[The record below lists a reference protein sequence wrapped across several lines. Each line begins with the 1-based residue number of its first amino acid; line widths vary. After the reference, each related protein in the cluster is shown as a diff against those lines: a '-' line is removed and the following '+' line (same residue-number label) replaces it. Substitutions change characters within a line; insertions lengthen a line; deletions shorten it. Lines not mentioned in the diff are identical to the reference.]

1 MTEEELKA
9 LAGTVGL
16 LMVKV
21 EAATNVAV
29 VKIGAAKHVKEATAR
44 LILKSAQRSPFAE
57 PESALAVLTDSHM
70 LSGDEMGQ
78 LINTLPQ
85 ALRAALLLSQDPSL
99 AVFWGFSAAGTKSP
113 PQPDPGESA
122 KEYVLRIWPKV
133 SAFNDKTKFGMLVI
147 ALGLVSEG
155 DIPTDQT
162 VDGMLERRLEN
173 LENALMSAT
182 QQLAGLRL
190 LLTKLEKLK
199 AEKAD
204 AVAHGRPW
212 TPPKWKELVKMVQ
225 DEASGPGGGAVP

>member
-1 MTEEELKA
+1 MTEDEMKA
-9 LAGTVGL
+9 LAATVGT

-21 EAATNVAV
+21 DAAQNVAV
-29 VKIGAAKHVKEATAR
+29 VKIGLAKAVKEAPAR
-44 LILKSAQRSPFAE
+44 LILESARRSPFAE
-57 PESALAVLTDSHM
+57 PESALAVLTKAGL
-70 LSGDEMGQ
+70 LSAVEMKQ
-78 LINTLPQ
+78 LLDTLPQ
-85 ALRAALLLSQDPSL
+85 ALRAALLLAQDPSL

-113 PQPDPGESA
+113 PQPNPGESA
-122 KEYVLRIWPKV
+122 KEYVLRIWSKV

-162 VDGMLERRLEN
+162 VDEMLERRLGN
-173 LENALMSAT
+173 LEKSLLGAT

-204 AVAHGRPW
+204 AIAHGQPW
-212 TPPKWKELVKMVQ
+212 TPPKWKDLVKMVQ
-225 DEASGPGGGAVP
+225 DEAGGPGGGAIP